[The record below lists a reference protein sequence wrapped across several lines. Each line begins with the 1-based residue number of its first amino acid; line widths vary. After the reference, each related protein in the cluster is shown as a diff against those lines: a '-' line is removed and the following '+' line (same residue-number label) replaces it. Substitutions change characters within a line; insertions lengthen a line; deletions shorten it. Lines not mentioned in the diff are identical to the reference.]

1 MFLHSWHFVG
11 NGRCEARPQVNRLRE
26 PVTPNRYLADHCT
39 NLFYQYS
46 CSRVVCSNNMKVEII
61 SIGTELLVSDILDTN
76 AAYISRSLRE
86 VSVSLTSKVTIGD
99 DPEMI
104 ADAFRVALRRADVV
118 IATGGLG
125 SGKDDFTRQAAAAV
139 SHRALM
145 PEPPGVHGAV
155 FLGSSDARSTGLMLE
170 EDRGVLVCLPGNR
183 REMSYLLET
192 AVLPYLRQ
200 RLSSEVKSGWTLLRC
215 VGVMESSLKQDLADL
230 ASGGNHRI
238 TYDSFAGQ
246 TNIRLWAKASS
257 DRDLQEQLHK
267 LKTAVSQRLGDHVF
281 GEEADRLET
290 VVLHHLS
297 KNNLRLSL
305 AECYT
310 HGILAQTIAPLPDA
324 AGHIHLHPAQT
335 WKELAAALQLENL
348 TSDNLSQW
356 CRSAANALRSQNN
369 SDLSLMVYSNVTQG
383 GVQILVTLASPNGVS
398 VTQRSFGG
406 HPENIDQWALTLGLT
421 HLRRWLMV
429 HN

>member
-1 MFLHSWHFVG
+1 
-11 NGRCEARPQVNRLRE
+11 
-26 PVTPNRYLADHCT
+26 
-39 NLFYQYS
+39 
-46 CSRVVCSNNMKVEII
+46 MKVEII

-86 VSVSLTSKVTIGD
+86 VNVKLTGKITIGD

-118 IATGGLG
+118 LATGGLG
-125 SGKDDFTRQAAAAV
+125 YGKDDFTRQAITAV
-139 SHRALM
+139 THHQPI
-145 PEPPGVHGAV
+145 PEPPGIHNAIL
-155 FLGSSDARSTGLMLE
+155 LGNSEIGSTGLMLE
-170 EDRGVLVCLPGNR
+170 QEDGVLVCLPGNR

-192 AVLPYLRQ
+192 EVLPYLRQ
-200 RLSSEVKSGWTLLRC
+200 QLDTELRTGWTLLRC

-230 ASGGNHRI
+230 ASSSDHRL
-238 TYDSFAGQ
+238 TFDSFAGQ
-246 TNIRLWAKASS
+246 TNIRLWAKARS
-257 DRDLQEQLHK
+257 DEALKEKLLK
-267 LKTAVSQRLGDHVF
+267 LKTAVFQRLGDHVF
-281 GEEADRLET
+281 GEEADRLEA
-290 VVLHHLS
+290 VVLHNLQ
-297 KNNLRLSL
+297 KNNLHLSV

-310 HGILAQTIAPLPDA
+310 HGVLNHTITPFANNSNK
-324 AGHIHLHPAQT
+324 ISLHPAQT
-335 WKELAAALQLENL
+335 WQELASALQLEAL

-356 CRSAANALRSQNN
+356 CRSAANALRQQAN
-369 SDLSLMVYSNVTQG
+369 SDLSLVVYNNVTQG

>member
-1 MFLHSWHFVG
+1 
-11 NGRCEARPQVNRLRE
+11 
-26 PVTPNRYLADHCT
+26 
-39 NLFYQYS
+39 
-46 CSRVVCSNNMKVEII
+46 MKVEII

-86 VSVSLTSKVTIGD
+86 VNVSLTCKITIGD
-99 DPEMI
+99 EPDMI
-104 ADAFRVALRRADVV
+104 ADAFQVALRRADVV

-125 SGKDDFTRQAAAAV
+125 SGKDDFTLEAVTAV
-139 SHRALM
+139 SQRPII
-145 PEPPGVHGAV
+145 PEPPGIQGGIL
-155 FLGSSDARSTGLMLE
+155 LGDGDSGSTGLMLE
-170 EDRGVLVCLPGNR
+170 EENGILICLPGNR

-192 AVLPYLRQ
+192 EVLPFLRQ
-200 RLSSEVKSGWTLLRC
+200 ELTSAEQSGWILLRC

-230 ASGGNHRI
+230 AANSDQRI
-238 TYDSFAGQ
+238 TFDSFAGQ
-246 TNIRLWAKASS
+246 TNIRLWARANSEAAM
-257 DRDLQEQLHK
+257 QEKLHA

-281 GEEADRLET
+281 GEEVDRLES
-290 VVLHHLS
+290 VVLQKLQKS
-297 KNNLRLSL
+297 NLRLSL

-310 HGILAQTIAPLPDA
+310 HGLLATTLSVLDEASK
-324 AGHIHLHPAQT
+324 HVSLHPAQSG
-335 WKELAAALQLENL
+335 KELAAALHLDSLNP
-348 TSDNLSQW
+348 DNLSQW
-356 CRSAANALRSQNN
+356 CRTAANELRQQAKT
-369 SDLSLMVYSNVTQG
+369 DLSLVVYSNVTQG

>member
-1 MFLHSWHFVG
+1 
-11 NGRCEARPQVNRLRE
+11 
-26 PVTPNRYLADHCT
+26 
-39 NLFYQYS
+39 
-46 CSRVVCSNNMKVEII
+46 MKVEII

-86 VSVSLTSKVTIGD
+86 VNVSLTGKVTIGD

-104 ADAFRVALRRADVV
+104 ADAFDVALRRADLV

-125 SGKDDFTRQAAAAV
+125 SGNDDFTRQAITAV
-139 SHRALM
+139 TQRHAI
-145 PEPPGVHGAV
+145 PEPPGIQGALL
-155 FLGSSDARSTGLMLE
+155 LGNKEVGSTGLMIE
-170 EDRGVLVCLPGNR
+170 ETRGALVCLPGNR

-192 AVLPYLRQ
+192 EVLPYLRQ
-200 RLSSEVKSGWTLLRC
+200 QLNTEMHTGWALLRC
-215 VGVMESSLKQDLADL
+215 VGVMESSLKQDLSDL
-230 ASGGNHRI
+230 ASSSNHRV
-238 TYDSFAGQ
+238 TFDSFAGQ

-257 DRDLQEQLHK
+257 EATLREQLQN

-281 GEEADRLET
+281 GEEADRLES
-290 VVLHHLS
+290 VVLQNLI
-297 KNNLRLSL
+297 NTNLRVSL

-310 HGILAQTIAPLPDA
+310 HGIIYKTLA
-324 AGHIHLHPAQT
+324 HLDGAKEHFVVHPAKT
-335 WKELAAALQLENL
+335 WNDLGAALQLEDL
-348 TSDNLSQW
+348 TADNLSQW
-356 CRSAANALRSQNN
+356 CRNAANALRSQNN
-369 SDLSLMVYSNVTQG
+369 SDLSLVVYSNVTQG

-429 HN
+429 HS

>member
-1 MFLHSWHFVG
+1 
-11 NGRCEARPQVNRLRE
+11 
-26 PVTPNRYLADHCT
+26 
-39 NLFYQYS
+39 
-46 CSRVVCSNNMKVEII
+46 MKVEII

-86 VSVSLTSKVTIGD
+86 VTISLTSKVTIGD

-104 ADAFRVALRRADVV
+104 ADAFRVALRRADMV

-125 SGKDDFTRQAAAAV
+125 TGKDDFTRQAAAAV
-139 SHRALM
+139 SHRTITSEA
-145 PEPPGVHGAV
+145 PGVQGGIL
-155 FLGSSDARSTGLMLE
+155 LGDSDAGSTGLMLE
-170 EDRGVLVCLPGNR
+170 EDNGVLVCLPGNR

-192 AVLPYLRQ
+192 EVLPYLRRQ
-200 RLSSEVKSGWTLLRC
+200 LSSEQKTGWTLLRC

-230 ASGGNHRI
+230 ASIGSNRI
-238 TYDSFAGQ
+238 TFDSFAGQ
-246 TNIRLWAKASS
+246 TNIRLSAKASS
-257 DRDLQEQLHK
+257 DKELQEQLQK
-267 LKTAVSQRLGDHVF
+267 LKTAVSERLGDHVF

-290 VVLHHLS
+290 VVLHNLAKHNLKLS
-297 KNNLRLSL
+297 V

-310 HGILAQTIAPLPDA
+310 HGILAETIAPLPEA
-324 AGHIHLHPAQT
+324 TQHIQLHSAHT
-335 WKELAAALQLENL
+335 WNELATALQLENL
-348 TSDNLSQW
+348 TGDNLSQW
-356 CRSAANALRSQNN
+356 CRSAANALRSQTH

>member
-1 MFLHSWHFVG
+1 
-11 NGRCEARPQVNRLRE
+11 
-26 PVTPNRYLADHCT
+26 
-39 NLFYQYS
+39 
-46 CSRVVCSNNMKVEII
+46 MKVEII

-86 VSVSLTSKVTIGD
+86 VTVNLTSKVTRGD
-99 DPEMI
+99 DPAMI
-104 ADAFRVALRRADVV
+104 ADAFQVALRRANMV

-125 SGKDDFTRQAAAAV
+125 NGKDDFTREAITAV
-139 SHRALM
+139 TQRHTV
-145 PEPPGVHGAV
+145 PEPPGIHGAIL
-155 FLGSSDARSTGLMLE
+155 LGNSDVGSTGLMLE
-170 EDRGVLVCLPGNR
+170 EANGVLVCLPGNR

-192 AVLPYLRQ
+192 EVLPYLRQ
-200 RLSSEVKSGWTLLRC
+200 QLETEMQTGWTLLRC

-230 ASGGNHRI
+230 TTNPNHRI
-238 TYDSFAGQ
+238 TFDSFAGQ

-257 DRDLQEQLHK
+257 EQAVQEKLQTM
-267 LKTAVSQRLGDHVF
+267 KTAVSQRLGDHVF
-281 GEEADRLET
+281 GTEADRLEA
-290 VVLHHLS
+290 VVLHSLA
-297 KNNLRLSL
+297 KNGLHLSL

-310 HGILAQTIAPLPDA
+310 HGIINETISPLAGAAEHIALD
-324 AGHIHLHPAQT
+324 PART
-335 WKELAAALQLENL
+335 WKELGATLQLDNI
-348 TSDNLSQW
+348 TGDNLSQW
-356 CRSAANALRSQNN
+356 CRSAANALRNKNN
-369 SDLSLMVYSNVTQG
+369 SDLSLIVYSNVTQG

>member
-1 MFLHSWHFVG
+1 
-11 NGRCEARPQVNRLRE
+11 
-26 PVTPNRYLADHCT
+26 
-39 NLFYQYS
+39 
-46 CSRVVCSNNMKVEII
+46 MKVEII

-86 VSVSLTSKVTIGD
+86 VNVNLTGKVTVGD

-104 ADAFRVALRRADVV
+104 ADAFQVALRRANMV

-125 SGKDDFTRQAAAAV
+125 QGKDDFTREAITAV
-139 SHRALM
+139 TRRHTVS
-145 PEPPGVHGAV
+145 EPPGIHGAIL
-155 FLGSSDARSTGLMLE
+155 LGNSDTGSTGLMLE
-170 EDRGVLVCLPGNR
+170 ETSGVLVCLPGNR

-192 AVLPYLRQ
+192 EVLPYLRQ
-200 RLSSEVKSGWTLLRC
+200 QLDSEMQTGWALLRC

-230 ASGGNHRI
+230 ATSSHHRV
-238 TYDSFAGQ
+238 TFDSFAGQ
-246 TNIRLWAKASS
+246 TNIRLWAQANSEQA
-257 DRDLQEQLHK
+257 LQEQLQA

-281 GEEADRLET
+281 GEEADRLEA
-290 VVLHHLS
+290 VVLSNLM
-297 KNNLRLSL
+297 KNKLHLSL

-310 HGILAQTIAPLPDA
+310 HGIINETVSQLAGADE
-324 AGHIHLHPAQT
+324 HIVLHPAKT
-335 WKELAAALQLENL
+335 WNELRSALHLDSL
-348 TSDNLSQW
+348 TGDNLSQW
-356 CRSAANALRSQNN
+356 CRSAANTLRSHDN
-369 SDLSLMVYSNVTQG
+369 SDLSLIVYNNVTQG

>member
-1 MFLHSWHFVG
+1 
-11 NGRCEARPQVNRLRE
+11 
-26 PVTPNRYLADHCT
+26 
-39 NLFYQYS
+39 
-46 CSRVVCSNNMKVEII
+46 MKVEII

-86 VSVSLTSKVTIGD
+86 VNVSLTCKITIGD
-99 DPEMI
+99 DADMI
-104 ADAFRVALRRADVV
+104 ADAFKVALRRADVV

-125 SGKDDFTRQAAAAV
+125 SGKDDFTRQAITAV
-139 SHRALM
+139 THRQPS
-145 PEPPGVHGAV
+145 PEPPGI
-155 FLGSSDARSTGLMLE
+155 SDAILLGNSDIGSTGLMLE
-170 EDRGVLVCLPGNR
+170 EENGVIVCLPGNR

-192 AVLPYLRQ
+192 EVLPYLRQ
-200 RLSSEVKSGWTLLRC
+200 QLNKEAHTGWRLLRC

-230 ASGGNHRI
+230 AAGTNHRL
-238 TYDSFAGQ
+238 TFDSFAGQ
-246 TNIRLWAKASS
+246 TNIRLWAKAGSEQA
-257 DRDLQEQLHK
+257 LQEKLQQ

-290 VVLHHLS
+290 VVLNSLM
-297 KNNLRLSL
+297 KNSLHLSL

-310 HGILAQTIAPLPDA
+310 HGILAETIAPLAGA
-324 AGHIHLHPAQT
+324 AEHINLHTAKT
-335 WKELAAALQLENL
+335 WHELATALQLESV
-348 TSDNLSQW
+348 TGDNLSQW
-356 CRSAANALRSQNN
+356 CRSAANTLRSQAQN
-369 SDLSLMVYSNVTQG
+369 DLSLVVYSNVTQG

-421 HLRRWLMV
+421 HLRRWLLA

>member
-1 MFLHSWHFVG
+1 
-11 NGRCEARPQVNRLRE
+11 
-26 PVTPNRYLADHCT
+26 
-39 NLFYQYS
+39 
-46 CSRVVCSNNMKVEII
+46 MKVEII

-86 VSVSLTSKVTIGD
+86 VNVSLTGKVTIGD

-104 ADAFRVALRRADVV
+104 ADAFRVALRRADIA

-125 SGKDDFTRQAAAAV
+125 SGKDDFTHQAITAV
-139 SHRALM
+139 TNRPTI
-145 PEPPGVHGAV
+145 PEPPGIQGGIL
-155 FLGSSDARSTGLMLE
+155 LGNSDVGSTGLMLE
-170 EDRGVLVCLPGNR
+170 EADGVLVCLPGNR

-192 AVLPYLRQ
+192 EVLPFLRQ
-200 RLSSEVKSGWTLLRC
+200 QLSSEMQTGWTLLRC

-230 ASGGNHRI
+230 AASSNLRI
-238 TYDSFAGQ
+238 TFDSFAGQ
-246 TNIRLWAKASS
+246 TNIRLWARATSEAA
-257 DRDLQEQLHK
+257 LQEKLK
-267 LKTAVSQRLGDHVF
+267 TLKTAVSQRLGDHVY
-281 GEEADRLET
+281 GEESDRLEA
-290 VVLHHLS
+290 VVLANLV
-297 KNNLRLSL
+297 KNDIRLSL

-310 HGILAQTIAPLPDA
+310 HSVLANTIASL
-324 AGHIHLHPAQT
+324 AGVQEHINLHPANT
-335 WKELAAALQLENL
+335 WKELAQALQLESLN
-348 TSDNLSQW
+348 TDNLSQW
-356 CRSAANALRSQNN
+356 CRAAANALRGQANT
-369 SDLSLMVYSNVTQG
+369 DLSLVVYSNVTQG

>member
-1 MFLHSWHFVG
+1 
-11 NGRCEARPQVNRLRE
+11 
-26 PVTPNRYLADHCT
+26 
-39 NLFYQYS
+39 
-46 CSRVVCSNNMKVEII
+46 MKVEII

-86 VSVSLTSKVTIGD
+86 VNVSLTCKITIGD

-104 ADAFRVALRRADVV
+104 ADAFKVALRRADLV

-125 SGKDDFTRQAAAAV
+125 SGKDDFTREAV
-139 SHRALM
+139 TAVTHRQPI
-145 PEPPGVHGAV
+145 PEPPTIEGGIL
-155 FLGSSDARSTGLMLE
+155 LGNSEVGSTGLMLE
-170 EDRGVLVCLPGNR
+170 EEAGVLVCLPGNR

-192 AVLPYLRQ
+192 EVLPYLRE
-200 RLSSEVKSGWTLLRC
+200 RLSGEMQTGWTLLRC

-230 ASGGNHRI
+230 NASSEQRI
-238 TYDSFAGQ
+238 TFDSFAGQ
-246 TNIRLWAKASS
+246 TNIRLWARGKSAAALEEKL
-257 DRDLQEQLHK
+257 RR

-290 VVLHHLS
+290 VVLQKLMQ
-297 KNNLRLSL
+297 NNLHLSL

-310 HGILAQTIAPLPDA
+310 HSILHNTIAPLADA
-324 AGHIHLHPAQT
+324 ADHIQLNSARS
-335 WKELAAALQLENL
+335 WKELAASLQLDNL
-348 TSDNLSQW
+348 TGDNLSQW
-356 CRSAANALRSQNN
+356 CRSAANALRSQTN
-369 SDLSLMVYSNVTQG
+369 SDLSLVIYNNVTQG
-383 GVQILVTLASPNGVS
+383 GVQILVTLASPHGVS

-429 HN
+429 HH

>member
-1 MFLHSWHFVG
+1 
-11 NGRCEARPQVNRLRE
+11 
-26 PVTPNRYLADHCT
+26 
-39 NLFYQYS
+39 
-46 CSRVVCSNNMKVEII
+46 MKVEII

-86 VSVSLTSKVTIGD
+86 VNVNLTSKVTIGD
-99 DPEMI
+99 DPKMI
-104 ADAFRVALRRADVV
+104 ADAFQVALRRANMV

-125 SGKDDFTRQAAAAV
+125 NGKDDFTREAITAV
-139 SHRALM
+139 THRHTV
-145 PEPPGVHGAV
+145 PEPPGIHGAIL
-155 FLGSSDARSTGLMLE
+155 LGNSDAGSTGLMLE
-170 EDRGVLVCLPGNR
+170 EADGVLVCLPGNR

-200 RLSSEVKSGWTLLRC
+200 QLETAMHTGWTLLRC

-230 ASGGNHRI
+230 AASPNHRI
-238 TYDSFAGQ
+238 TFDSFAGQ
-246 TNIRLWAKASS
+246 TNIRLWAKATSEQS
-257 DRDLQEQLHK
+257 LQEQLQA

-281 GEEADRLET
+281 GAEADRLET
-290 VVLHHLS
+290 VVLHNLI
-297 KNNLRLSL
+297 KNDLHLSL

-310 HGILAQTIAPLPDA
+310 HGIINETIGPLAGAAEHIA
-324 AGHIHLHPAQT
+324 LHPAKT
-335 WKELAAALQLENL
+335 WKELGAALQLDNL
-348 TSDNLSQW
+348 TGDNLSQW
-356 CRSAANALRSQNN
+356 CRSAANALRSKDN
-369 SDLSLMVYSNVTQG
+369 SDLSLIVYSNITQG

>member
-1 MFLHSWHFVG
+1 
-11 NGRCEARPQVNRLRE
+11 
-26 PVTPNRYLADHCT
+26 
-39 NLFYQYS
+39 
-46 CSRVVCSNNMKVEII
+46 MKVEII

-86 VSVSLTSKVTIGD
+86 VNVSLTGKVTVGD

-104 ADAFRVALRRADVV
+104 ADAFKVALRRADMV

-125 SGKDDFTRQAAAAV
+125 HGKDDFTHEAITAV
-139 SHRALM
+139 TQRPAI
-145 PEPPGVHGAV
+145 PEPPGIHGAIL
-155 FLGSSDARSTGLMLE
+155 LGNSDVGSTGLMLE
-170 EDRGVLVCLPGNR
+170 EVTGVLVCLPGNR

-192 AVLPYLRQ
+192 EVLPYLRQ
-200 RLSSEVKSGWTLLRC
+200 QLETEMQTGWALLRC

-230 ASGGNHRI
+230 AASPDHRI
-238 TYDSFAGQ
+238 TFDSFAGQ
-246 TNIRLWAKASS
+246 TNIRLWAKAKSEQA
-257 DRDLQEQLHK
+257 LQEQLHT

-281 GEEADRLET
+281 GAEADRLEA
-290 VVLHHLS
+290 VVLHNLM
-297 KNNLRLSL
+297 KNKLHLSL

-310 HGILAQTIAPLPDA
+310 HDIINETICPLEGA
-324 AGHIHLHPAQT
+324 AEHISLYSAKT
-335 WKELAAALQLENL
+335 WKELGAALQLDKL
-348 TSDNLSQW
+348 TGDNLSQW
-356 CRSAANALRSQNN
+356 CRRAANALRSQNN
-369 SDLSLMVYSNVTQG
+369 SDLSLIVFSNVTQG

>member
-1 MFLHSWHFVG
+1 
-11 NGRCEARPQVNRLRE
+11 
-26 PVTPNRYLADHCT
+26 
-39 NLFYQYS
+39 
-46 CSRVVCSNNMKVEII
+46 MKVEII

-86 VSVSLTSKVTIGD
+86 VSVSLTGKITIGD

-104 ADAFRVALRRADVV
+104 ADAFQVALRRADMV

-125 SGKDDFTRQAAAAV
+125 QGKDDFTRQAITAV
-139 SHRALM
+139 THRHAV
-145 PEPPGVHGAV
+145 PEPPGIHGAIL
-155 FLGSSDARSTGLMLE
+155 LGNSAVGSTGLMVE
-170 EDRGVLVCLPGNR
+170 EPAGVLVCLPGNR

-192 AVLPYLRQ
+192 EVLPYLRKQ
-200 RLSSEVKSGWTLLRC
+200 LTTEMQTGWTLLRC
-215 VGVMESSLKQDLADL
+215 VGVMESSLKQDLSDL
-230 ASGGNHRI
+230 AASSHHRI
-238 TYDSFAGQ
+238 TFDSFAGQ
-246 TNIRLWAKASS
+246 TNIRLWAKATSEKS
-257 DRDLQEQLHK
+257 LQEQLQS

-290 VVLHHLS
+290 VVL
-297 KNNLRLSL
+297 KNLMKNGLRLHL

-310 HGILAQTIAPLPDA
+310 HGVLNKTISPLAGAADHIL
-324 AGHIHLHPAQT
+324 LHPATT
-335 WKELAAALQLENL
+335 WKELGAALQIDSL
-348 TSDNLSQW
+348 TGDNLSQW
-356 CRSAANALRSQNN
+356 CRNAANALLAQNN
-369 SDLSLMVYSNVTQG
+369 SDLSLVVYSNVTQG

>member
-1 MFLHSWHFVG
+1 
-11 NGRCEARPQVNRLRE
+11 
-26 PVTPNRYLADHCT
+26 
-39 NLFYQYS
+39 
-46 CSRVVCSNNMKVEII
+46 MKVEII

-86 VSVSLTSKVTIGD
+86 VNVTLTGKITIGD

-104 ADAFRVALRRADVV
+104 ADAFQVALRRADMV

-125 SGKDDFTRQAAAAV
+125 YGKDDFTRQAITAV
-139 SHRALM
+139 THRHTT
-145 PEPPGVHGAV
+145 PEPPGIHGAIL
-155 FLGSSDARSTGLMLE
+155 LGNSEIGSTGLMLE
-170 EDRGVLVCLPGNR
+170 EPTGALVCLPGNR

-192 AVLPYLRQ
+192 EVLPYLRQ
-200 RLSSEVKSGWTLLRC
+200 QLKTEMQTGWTLLRC

-230 ASGGNHRI
+230 TANSDLRI
-238 TYDSFAGQ
+238 TFDSFAGQ
-246 TNIRLWAKASS
+246 TNIRLGAKASS
-257 DRDLQEQLHK
+257 EQALQEKLAS

-290 VVLHHLS
+290 VVLKNLL
-297 KNNLRLSL
+297 KNNLRLNL

-310 HGILAQTIAPLPDA
+310 HGIINKTITPLAGA
-324 AGHIHLHPAQT
+324 AEQIKLHPART
-335 WKELAAALQLENL
+335 WKELGAALQLESL
-348 TSDNLSQW
+348 TGDNLSQW
-356 CRSAANALRSQNN
+356 CRSAANALRSQDN
-369 SDLSLMVYSNVTQG
+369 SDLSLVVYSNVTQG

>member
-1 MFLHSWHFVG
+1 
-11 NGRCEARPQVNRLRE
+11 
-26 PVTPNRYLADHCT
+26 
-39 NLFYQYS
+39 
-46 CSRVVCSNNMKVEII
+46 MKVEII

-86 VSVSLTSKVTIGD
+86 VNVSLTGKVTVGD

-104 ADAFRVALRRADVV
+104 ADAFQVALRRANMV

-125 SGKDDFTRQAAAAV
+125 DGKDDFTREAITAV
-139 SHRALM
+139 THRHAI
-145 PEPPGVHGAV
+145 PEPPGIYGAIL
-155 FLGSSDARSTGLMLE
+155 LGDNDAGSTGMMLE
-170 EDRGVLVCLPGNR
+170 EANGVLVCLPGNR
-183 REMSYLLET
+183 REMSYLREKEG
-192 AVLPYLRQ
+192 LPDLRQ
-200 RLSSEVKSGWTLLRC
+200 KLESEMHTGWTLLRC

-230 ASGGNHRI
+230 AASPNHRI
-238 TYDSFAGQ
+238 TFDSFAGQ

-257 DRDLQEQLHK
+257 EESLQEQLQG

-281 GEEADRLET
+281 GTEADRLET
-290 VVLHHLS
+290 VVLRNLM
-297 KNNLRLSL
+297 KNGLHLSL

-310 HGILAQTIAPLPDA
+310 HGIINETITPLAGA
-324 AGHIHLHPAQT
+324 AEHVVLHPAKT
-335 WKELAAALQLENL
+335 WKELGAALQLENV
-348 TSDNLSQW
+348 TGDNLSQW
-356 CRSAANALRSQNN
+356 CRSAANALRSHDN
-369 SDLSLMVYSNVTQG
+369 SDLSLVVYSNVTQG